1 MAKSIIAVVLALGLG
16 LSATTGCIGGNALT
30 GKVREFNLRV
40 AKGKWPREAV
50 FLLLQ
55 IIPVYGFAAMADL
68 FVINGIE
75 FHTGTNP
82 VSGKPRIARVG
93 ETRQVEAP
101 DGSVSRSTLRED
113 GSIDFVIT
121 GPDGVTHL
129 LNLSE
134 RGDRLVARDGSGR
147 ELASVPRDAG
157 TSLP

>member
-1 MAKSIIAVVLALGLG
+1 MVKSITALLLALGLG
-16 LSATTGCIGGNALT
+16 LSGTTGCIGHNALT

-50 FLLLQ
+50 FLLLT
-55 IIPVYGFAAMADL
+55 IIPVYGFAGLADI

-75 FHTGTNP
+75 FLTGKNP
-82 VSGKPRIARVG
+82 ISGQPRLARVG
-93 ETRQVEAP
+93 DTYQEVAP
-101 DGSVSRSTLRED
+101 DGSVSQSTLRED
-113 GSIDFVIT
+113 GSIDFEIT

-129 LNLSE
+129 LNLGE

-157 TSLP
+157 TSHP